1 MPISIADVIDAHERI
16 KPHIH
21 CTPMLQSSQLN
32 KLLGCELVFKAD
44 NMQKVGAFKARGA
57 CNAVF
62 SMDQNSLSR
71 GVVTHSSGNHGAALA
86 WAAAMRKTP
95 CTVVMPDNAPQAKK
109 DAVISYGATVVFC
122 EPTMTAREATVA
134 TLMEKD
140 DASLVHPYDDDLII
154 AGQGTAALETITQ
167 LEQPIDILMAPVGG
181 GGLLGGSALV
191 IKQSLG
197 FESTQVIGAE
207 PEMAN
212 DAWQGFNSGVR
223 VAKFVPNTIAD
234 GLRGTV
240 GIRNFEIITEHVDNI
255 LLTSEARIVEA
266 MKLIW
271 TRLKIIVEPSA
282 AVPVAAIMD
291 QPDQF
296 QGRRIAIILS
306 GGNLDLDHLPW

>member
-1 MPISIADVIDAHERI
+1 
-16 KPHIH
+16 
-21 CTPMLQSSQLN
+21 MLQSSQLN

-62 SMDQNSLSR
+62 SMDQDSLSR

-86 WAAAMRKTP
+86 WAAAMRKTS

-134 TLMEKD
+134 TLMEKVG
-140 DASLVHPYDDDLII
+140 ASLVHPYDDDLII
-154 AGQGTAALETITQ
+154 AGQGTAALETISQ

-207 PEMAN
+207 PAMAN

-271 TRLKIIVEPSA
+271 TRLKIIIEPSA

-296 QGRRIAIILS
+296 KGRRIAIILS

>member
-62 SMDQNSLSR
+62 SMDQDSLSR

>member
-32 KLLGCELVFKAD
+32 KLLGCELVFKAE

-62 SMDQNSLSR
+62 SMDQDSLSR

-122 EPTMTAREATVA
+122 EPTMTAREATVS

-140 DASLVHPYDDDLII
+140 GASLVHPYDDDLII
-154 AGQGTAALETITQ
+154 AGQGTAALETISQ
-167 LEQPIDILMAPVGG
+167 LKQPIDIFMAPVGG

-306 GGNLDLDHLPW
+306 GGNLDLDYLPW

>member
-1 MPISIADVIDAHERI
+1 M
-16 KPHIH
+16 
-21 CTPMLQSSQLN
+21 
-32 KLLGCELVFKAD
+32 
-44 NMQKVGAFKARGA
+44 
-57 CNAVF
+57 
-62 SMDQNSLSR
+62 
-71 GVVTHSSGNHGAALA
+71 THSSGNHGAALA

-140 DASLVHPYDDDLII
+140 GASLVHPYDDDLII
-154 AGQGTAALETITQ
+154 AGQGTAALETISQ